1 MPNICSSK
9 YFLVFRFITRQ
20 HFLVNLLAA
29 IVLLGLVLFGTMWML
44 GFITR
49 HGQYE
54 RVPSV
59 LGKSLPEAIRLL
71 EEKGFGVEVSDSLW
85 DDQQSPLAVLKQ
97 LPAGEEMVKAKRIIY
112 LSINRSQPPM
122 VEMPNLVGL
131 SFRNAELYLRQLG
144 LKLGDTLRKPDIAK
158 DAVLEQLYGGLAVKP
173 GTQLFQG
180 STIAFVLGSGISNNE
195 IEVPQLIGLSFA
207 EAKALLQ
214 GLGLNVGAL
223 LVDEGVSDTAAAFVY
238 KHNPPH
244 MQQLP
249 ETAGMPQNRIR
260 PGQSIDLWLSLERA
274 VPPVV
279 DSLQI
284 SDDQ

>member
-1 MPNICSSK
+1 M
-9 YFLVFRFITRQ
+9 FRFITRQ
-20 HFLVNLLAA
+20 HFLVNVAA
-29 IVLLGLVLFGTMWML
+29 ALVLLGLVLFGTMWML

-49 HGQYE
+49 HGEYE

-59 LGKSLPEAIRLL
+59 LGKSLPDAIRLL

-85 DDQQSPLAVLKQ
+85 DEQQAPLAVLKQ

-158 DAVLEQLYGGLAVKP
+158 DAVLEQLYGGAVVKP
-173 GTQLFQG
+173 GTKLFQG
-180 STIAFVLGSGISNNE
+180 STIAFVLGSGISTNE
-195 IEVPQLIGLSFA
+195 IEIPQLIGLSFA

-214 GLGLNVGAL
+214 GLGINVGAL
-223 LVDEGVSDTAAAFVY
+223 LVDAGVSDTAAAFVY

-244 MQQLP
+244 VLLQQVAGMQQ
-249 ETAGMPQNRIR
+249 NKIR
-260 PGQSIDLWLSLERA
+260 PGQSIDLWLSVERA
-274 VPPVV
+274 EPPQV
-279 DSLQI
+279 DSLELFN
-284 SDDQ
+284 DQQ

>member
-1 MPNICSSK
+1 
-9 YFLVFRFITRQ
+9 VFRFITRQ
-20 HFLVNLLAA
+20 HFLVNVAA
-29 IVLLGLVLFGTMWML
+29 ALVLLGLVLFGTMWML

-49 HGQYE
+49 HGEYE

-59 LGKSLPEAIRLL
+59 LGKSLPDAIRLL

-85 DDQQSPLAVLKQ
+85 DEQQAPLAVLKQ

-158 DAVLEQLYGGLAVKP
+158 DAVLEQLYGGAVVKP
-173 GTQLFQG
+173 GTKLFQG
-180 STIAFVLGSGISNNE
+180 STIAFVLGSGISTNE
-195 IEVPQLIGLSFA
+195 IEIPQLIGLSFA

-214 GLGLNVGAL
+214 GLGINVGAL

-244 MQQLP
+244 VLLQQVAGMQQ
-249 ETAGMPQNRIR
+249 NKIR
-260 PGQSIDLWLSLERA
+260 PGQSIDLWLSVERA
-274 VPPVV
+274 EPPQV
-279 DSLQI
+279 DSLELFN
-284 SDDQ
+284 DQQ

>member
-1 MPNICSSK
+1 
-9 YFLVFRFITRQ
+9 VFRFITRQ
-20 HFLVNLLAA
+20 HFLVNVAA
-29 IVLLGLVLFGTMWML
+29 ALVLLGLVLFGTMWML

-49 HGQYE
+49 HGEYE

-59 LGKSLPEAIRLL
+59 LGKSLPDAIRLL

-85 DDQQSPLAVLKQ
+85 DEQQAPLAVLKQ

-158 DAVLEQLYGGLAVKP
+158 DAVLEQLYGGAVVKP
-173 GTQLFQG
+173 GTKLFQG
-180 STIAFVLGSGISNNE
+180 STIAFVLGSGISTNE
-195 IEVPQLIGLSFA
+195 IEIPQLIGLSFA

-214 GLGLNVGAL
+214 GLGINVGAL
-223 LVDEGVSDTAAAFVY
+223 LVDAGVSDTAAAFVY

-244 MQQLP
+244 VLQQQVAGMQQ
-249 ETAGMPQNRIR
+249 NKIR
-260 PGQSIDLWLSLERA
+260 PGQSIDLWLSVERA
-274 VPPVV
+274 EPPQV
-279 DSLQI
+279 DSLELFN
-284 SDDQ
+284 DQQ